1 MVAYPHGQV
10 RAVTHRGIEDAD
22 IETILVASSQALAAT
37 AHTG

>member
-22 IETILVASSQALAAT
+22 IETILEASTEALAVT
-37 AHTG
+37 R